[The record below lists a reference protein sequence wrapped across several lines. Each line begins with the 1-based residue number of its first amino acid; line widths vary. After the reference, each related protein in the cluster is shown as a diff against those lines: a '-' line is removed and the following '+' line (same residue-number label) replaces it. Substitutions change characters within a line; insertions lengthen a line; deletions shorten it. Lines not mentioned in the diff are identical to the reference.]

1 MVLVSKYVMITIFSS
16 IKVLILILKNIRI
29 KLLSFNY
36 LNDMDI
42 LDAIIIPMGCSS
54 YTTNDKYYIKYIK
67 YKNKYLKLKK

>member
-1 MVLVSKYVMITIFSS
+1 MVLVSKYVMIIIFSS
-16 IKVLILILKNIRI
+16 IKVLILKNIRI